1 MPDEPA
7 NAVVE
12 SLLEA
17 GQLATTLARTIAADL
32 QAAVTLIADSILAGG
47 KTLACGNGGSAA
59 EAQHFAGEMVG
70 RFLFNRPAVAGIA
83 LNTDTSILTAIGN
96 DYGYEKVFSRQVE
109 ALGRAGDV
117 LLGFSTS
124 GTSANVI
131 LAFETARGRGLKTIA
146 MIGAAKPPA
155 LEMCDVCFCI
165 PSEATPRI
173 QEMHM
178 AIMHAICER
187 VETRLFAR
195 GGE

>member
-7 NAVVE
+7 NDVVE

-109 ALGRAGDV
+109 ALGALVTCCWDFRRAAP
-117 LLGFSTS
+117 LRT
-124 GTSANVI
+124 
-131 LAFETARGRGLKTIA
+131 
-146 MIGAAKPPA
+146 
-155 LEMCDVCFCI
+155 
-165 PSEATPRI
+165 
-173 QEMHM
+173 
-178 AIMHAICER
+178 
-187 VETRLFAR
+187 
-195 GGE
+195 